1 MGAEQKRAFLAVVLS
16 GIVLFTWQF
25 YFAPKAVKP
34 TVQNK
39 ETKTQDTKVLA
50 KENNVVTTE
59 VPEEKQNLQN
69 FSIGQENAEFVT
81 NNALQVTN
89 YNNPEAK
96 FSFQSIGGNKV
107 PFEILIL
114 NPSPTPLFFNLKKVG
129 PNEIIGKDDKHNI
142 NISIKV
148 GEYGKVL
155 YSLNSERPYL
165 YRFKFNS
172 KQDRLENSQIRQ
184 FMTFS
189 DDVDRFEIGD
199 QEVGEKTLKWFGI
212 DFNHHV
218 FSFVHSS
225 KIVSRFQSTESGI
238 VTVDT
243 VNPMNFLNGY
253 LLFTEKNYDKL
264 VGMGDN
270 LHLSVDFGIFGI
282 VAVPILRGLQFF
294 YKYLPN
300 YGIAIILLTI
310 LIRMITFPLQYKSF
324 KSMKKMQTLQP
335 ELAKLKE
342 KHKDNP
348 QKMQKETMEL
358 FKRAGANPLGGC
370 LPLILQM
377 PIFFAFYKVLYE
389 AVELVGAPFYI
400 WIHDLSQKDPYYILP
415 VLMAISM
422 VVQQK
427 VTPTT
432 TTDPTQKKI
441 MMIMP
446 VVFGFIMKDLP
457 SGLVLYIFIS
467 TVFGMLQQMFVYKV
481 SD

>member
-34 TVQNK
+34 IAKDIVKK
-39 ETKTQDTKVLA
+39 EAQLPTKTTNVESTQVVEQKQDF
-50 KENNVVTTE
+50 
-59 VPEEKQNLQN
+59 QN
-69 FSIGQENAEFVT
+69 FLVRKGNLEFVT
-81 NNALQVTN
+81 NNALQTIN
-89 YNNPEAK
+89 YNNPETK
-96 FSFQSIGGNKV
+96 FSFESIGGNKV
-107 PFEILIL
+107 PFEILVL
-114 NPSPTPLFFNLKKVG
+114 NPNPTQLFFNMKKVG
-129 PNEIIGKDDKHNI
+129 ESEIVGKDNQHNI
-142 NISIKV
+142 TINIKMDDN
-148 GEYGKVL
+148 GKVL

-172 KQDRLENSQIRQ
+172 KKDRLENNQIRQ

-189 DDVDRFEIGD
+189 DEVDRFELGD
-199 QEVGEKTLKWFGI
+199 KEVGEKTLKWFGI
-212 DFNHHV
+212 DFNHHI
-218 FSFVHSS
+218 FNFVHSS
-225 KIVSRFQSTESGI
+225 KIVSRFQSEESGT
-238 VTVDT
+238 VVVDT

-253 LLFTEKNYDKL
+253 LIFTEKNYDKL

-270 LHLSVDFGIFGI
+270 LHLAVDFGIFGI

-335 ELAKLKE
+335 ELTKLKE

-348 QKMQKETMEL
+348 QRMQKETMEL

-370 LPLILQM
+370 LPLLLQM

-432 TTDPTQKKI
+432 TTDPAQKKI

-446 VVFGFIMKDLP
+446 IVFGFIMKDLP
-457 SGLVLYIFIS
+457 SGLVLYIFVS